1 MMPQIALPVLDARHA
16 STACSG
22 RGFHKICRPWTFKM
36 HSLRAVMSSGVRLSG
51 RQGLLKPGAQ
61 QLTRALSIKFS
72 KSHEF
77 AKLDGDVATVG
88 ITDHAAGALGDIVF
102 VDLPSIGAKYAAGDT
117 FGSVES
123 VKAASDVYSPV
134 SGTVTEANAA
144 LEGEPALV
152 NSAPES
158 EGWFF
163 RLILSDPL
171 ELDGLMDAAAYKA
184 WIATL

>member
-1 MMPQIALPVLDARHA
+1 
-16 STACSG
+16 
-22 RGFHKICRPWTFKM
+22 
-36 HSLRAVMSSGVRLSG
+36 MSSGVRLSG

-123 VKAASDVYSPV
+123 VKAASDVYAPIAGEV
-134 SGTVTEANAA
+134 
-144 LEGEPALV
+144 LEV
-152 NSAPES
+152 NSVLEDTPGKVNES
-158 EGWFF
+158 PFKDGWFIK
-163 RLILSDPL
+163 LKVGAQGKSEHAKL
-171 ELDGLMDAAAYKA
+171 LDEKAYKA
-184 WIATL
+184 LLEEEKH

>member
-1 MMPQIALPVLDARHA
+1 
-16 STACSG
+16 
-22 RGFHKICRPWTFKM
+22 
-36 HSLRAVMSSGVRLSG
+36 MSSGVRLSG
-51 RQGLLKPGAQ
+51 RQGLLKPGA

-123 VKAASDVYSPV
+123 VKAASDVYAPIAGEV
-134 SGTVTEANAA
+134 
-144 LEGEPALV
+144 LEV
-152 NSAPES
+152 NSVLEDTPGKVNES
-158 EGWFF
+158 PFKDGWFIK
-163 RLILSDPL
+163 LKVGAQGKSEHAKL
-171 ELDGLMDAAAYKA
+171 LDEKAYKA
-184 WIATL
+184 LLEEEKH